1 MQPFVR
7 GNQNAPCGVLVAFAD
22 VRGKNPID
30 PEGKILAVHISV
42 SALSAHMSHYPVVVF
57 PPTSFRDR
65 SHLDRV
71 LDFMGDVDVI
81 ELEPFQ
87 LPENSEEEDY
97 FQVRM
102 DELNHIVQDY
112 VDLFQKRYL
121 SMAQEQGIEF
131 LNLDLEADPA
141 VEDEHP
147 LDLRSSLNQLET
159 LLQKKAD
166 IDQYRSVIRYI
177 RSHHP
182 ELDVWNFEQLIRN
195 SRHEIAELY
204 IKKFR
209 AIAEERYEAA
219 AFYQNRIL
227 DAEPG
232 RNA

>member
-7 GNQNAPCGVLVAFAD
+7 GNQNAPSGVLVAFAE
-22 VRGKNPID
+22 VRGRNPID

-65 SHLDRV
+65 THLDRV
-71 LDFMGDVDVI
+71 LDFMDNVDVI
-81 ELEPFQ
+81 ELDPFQ
-87 LPENSEEEDY
+87 LPDDTEEEDY

-102 DELNHIVQDY
+102 DELNRIVQDH
-112 VDLFQKRYL
+112 VDLFQKRYIA
-121 SMAQEQGIEF
+121 MAQEQGIEF
-131 LNLDLEADPA
+131 LNFDLDMDLPE
-141 VEDEHP
+141 EDDRP
-147 LDLRSSLNQLET
+147 LDLRSSLNQLEN

-166 IDQYRSVIRYI
+166 IDQYKSVIRYI

-182 ELDVWNFEQLIRN
+182 ELDVWNFEQHVR
-195 SRHEIAELY
+195 SSKHEIAELY